1 MAGASRSILVV
12 DDSSDF
18 QFLVQTFLHGGNYR
32 ILSAADSIQA
42 TGLAL
47 REKPDII
54 VLDVGLPG
62 GDGFLLLDRLRA
74 NTHTRHIPIIVTTGQ
89 TTPGLDVK
97 AKTKGAMAYM
107 QKPIDKQILLDTVEQ
122 VLRESGCTQVNPI

>member
-1 MAGASRSILVV
+1 MSGVSRSILVV

-18 QFLVQTFLHGGNYR
+18 QLLVKTFLHGEGYR
-32 ILSAADSIQA
+32 ILSAADLIQA
-42 TGLAL
+42 TGLAV

-54 VLDVGLPG
+54 VLDIGLPG

-74 NTHTRHIPIIVTTGQ
+74 NTHTRHIPVIVTSGQ

-122 VLRESGCTQVNPI
+122 VVRESECTQAKRT